1 MHGLYWKPLK
11 FEDSE
16 AILPAVTWPFLGVS
30 CSTRLPPIMRAG
42 VLNMF
47 NKEISN
53 LLEAITLYVQKP
65 DIYRCICS
73 NHDRVGFSVEI
84 QIIFRTVYCIVRRP
98 LPSSTHHKTEKT
110 YQFLQKSN
118 VKLDFS
124 FSCKQTANE
133 RQKVFSYVKKSY
145 KSFLFQWKPLN
156 FSFSTSLRKNRR

>member
-1 MHGLYWKPLK
+1 MAISRGIM
-11 FEDSE
+11 FDST
-16 AILPAVTWPFLGVS
+16 I
-30 CSTRLPPIMRAG
+30 PPIMRAG
-42 VLNMF
+42 ILNMF

-73 NHDRVGFSVEI
+73 NHDRVGFSMEI

-133 RQKVFSYVKKSY
+133 RQKVFSYVKKIIQIFFISV
-145 KSFLFQWKPLN
+145 KTFRF
-156 FSFSTSLRKNRR
+156 FIFDFII